1 MLFLFKSLICLN
13 MIKVV
18 FGEGSLGK
26 KMIFH
31 VFLWMIIFHVFCRT
45 RNRSLSL
52 TKGNHQK
59 NWENL
64 GLSPKK
70 VTPPPHRH
78 I

>member
-31 VFLWMIIFHVFCRT
+31 VFLWMIIFHVFVVGP
-45 RNRSLSL
+45 LSD
-52 TKGNHQK
+52 HC
-59 NWENL
+59 
-64 GLSPKK
+64 
-70 VTPPPHRH
+70 H
-78 I
+78 